1 MAHPNEAML
10 RAGYAAFASGHV
22 QTLVDLFADDIEWH
36 VSGRSPVAGVY
47 SGKEEVLGFFGKMWE
62 LYGGTLQLQVIDVL
76 ANNERGIVLT
86 AEHAGH
92 DGNPLEYT
100 AVHVWG
106 VRAGKLARFAAYNDD
121 AYNAYW
127 R

>member
-1 MAHPNEAML
+1 MGALWRNAAA
-10 RAGYAAFASGHV
+10 AGH
-22 QTLVDLFADDIEWH
+22 
-36 VSGRSPVAGVY
+36 R
-47 SGKEEVLGFFGKMWE
+47 
-62 LYGGTLQLQVIDVL
+62 VL

-86 AEHAGH
+86 AERAEH